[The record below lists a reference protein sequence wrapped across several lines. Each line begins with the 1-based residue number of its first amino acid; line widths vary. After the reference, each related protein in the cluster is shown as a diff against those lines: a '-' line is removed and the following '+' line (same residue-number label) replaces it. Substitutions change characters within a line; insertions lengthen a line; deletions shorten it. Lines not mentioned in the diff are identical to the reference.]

1 MSLVYI
7 VKDHHCFPITD
18 EKLKMVASKANQGGC
33 EDLLKYMT
41 DMKWTRRHEN
51 VIQIKKID
59 NICEKKKE
67 NHIIVIPE
75 GVNMRDAISLYS
87 TNANLYVEYLRWN
100 NSGVLYGF
108 IDHNKNMY
116 LLNDEY
122 DTRKQICDRLF
133 NMYKTHDFKWTNQS
147 YTSIAMS
154 LFAQQCGYIPESS
167 YNVHTQQML
176 DEYYPRALQ
185 WCTTDDI
192 PDDVVSIDISKCYP
206 SILLNNNH
214 EIPIYTIHDVIE
226 PFNCKTDLRKCGE
239 FYIDETILFNYG
251 NPIKIEA
258 GFYSSNLVSYLV
270 DVLHMSTSQ
279 IKYKI
284 TTKKALKPDTFSE
297 FMKFIFDELPE
308 GEAKKIANSFIGQ
321 LGMKYKKTNQGFTCT
336 SYDTACCCWT
346 SAMAEGKNVT
356 VEEFNGI
363 YLVREQ
369 TIERK
374 FSDNTSINRF
384 VVSEAILK
392 CLQLIEA
399 FHGEDSVLY
408 GYNTDGIFISN
419 PKKSFRNKKD
429 VKFSTKKI
437 GRPYVT
443 DSSLVYFEKHYR
455 ENMPKPNTIKN
466 GKGCIY
472 NGQAGSGQT
481 TRLCQMV
488 IEAEN
493 PIVLTFT
500 NKAIENVKNR
510 LIQMGYDNK
519 KTNKICYTFDFFL

>member
-1 MSLVYI
+1 
-7 VKDHHCFPITD
+7 
-18 EKLKMVASKANQGGC
+18 
-33 EDLLKYMT
+33 
-41 DMKWTRRHEN
+41 
-51 VIQIKKID
+51 
-59 NICEKKKE
+59 
-67 NHIIVIPE
+67 
-75 GVNMRDAISLYS
+75 
-87 TNANLYVEYLRWN
+87 
-100 NSGVLYGF
+100 
-108 IDHNKNMY
+108 
-116 LLNDEY
+116 
-122 DTRKQICDRLF
+122 
-133 NMYKTHDFKWTNQS
+133 
-147 YTSIAMS
+147 MS
-154 LFAQQCGYIPESS
+154 LFTQQCGYIPESS
-167 YNVHTQQML
+167 YNVHTRQML

-185 WCTTDDI
+185 WCTTNDM

-206 SILLNNNH
+206 NILLNNNH

-258 GFYSSNLVSYLV
+258 GFYSSNLISYLV
-270 DVLHMSTSQ
+270 EELNMPTSQ

-284 TTKKALKPDTFSE
+284 ITKKALKPDTFSE
-297 FMKFIFDELPE
+297 FMKFIFNELPE

-321 LGMKYKKTNQGFTCT
+321 LGMKYNKTNQGFTCT

-374 FSDNTSINRF
+374 FADHTSINRF

-392 CLQLIEA
+392 CLQLINA
-399 FHGEDSVLY
+399 CYGKNSVLY

-443 DSSLVYFEKHYR
+443 DSLLVYFEKHYR
-455 ENMPKPNTIKN
+455 ENMPKPIKIKN

-472 NGQAGSGQT
+472 NG
-481 TRLCQMV
+481 RL
-488 IEAEN
+488 EAEK
-493 PIVLTFT
+493 PLDYVRWLLKQRTLLF
-500 NKAIENVKNR
+500 
-510 LIQMGYDNK
+510 
-519 KTNKICYTFDFFL
+519 